1 MSRNV
6 YGRNEHDVAEYRIV
20 LTSSAERDLRAL
32 PRKVEER
39 IVATID
45 TLSQEPRPRGVKKLK
60 GITNLWRIRVG
71 DYRII
76 YRIDDR
82 ERLVDIS
89 HIRNRKDAYE

>member
-6 YGRNEHDVAEYRIV
+6 YGREEHAVADYRIV
-20 LTSSAERDLRAL
+20 LSSSAERDLRGL

-60 GITNLWRIRVG
+60 GTINLWRIRVG

-76 YRIDDR
+76 YQIDDR

>member
-6 YGRNEHDVAEYRIV
+6 YGREEHNVAEYRIV

-32 PRKVEER
+32 PWKVEER
-39 IVATID
+39 VVATID

-60 GITNLWRIRVG
+60 GTTNLWRIRVG

-76 YRIDDR
+76 IPDR
-82 ERLVDIS
+82 
-89 HIRNRKDAYE
+89 